1 MYTVKST
8 SSEGVYYLVN
18 RHKFHNRL
26 WVRKEEL
33 KRSMLFRRERD
44 AKARLTSLLK
54 VMDDYKNDIFEIV
67 EVENKNEIRNYS
79 AEKCL

>member
-18 RHKFHNRL
+18 RCNFHKKI
-26 WVRKEEL
+26 WVKKEEL

-54 VMDDYKNDIFEIV
+54 VMDDYKNDIFEII

-79 AEKCL
+79 TEKCL

>member
-8 SSEGVYYLVN
+8 SPEGIYYLVN
-18 RHKFHNRL
+18 RCNFHNKI
-26 WVRKEEL
+26 WVRENEL

>member
-1 MYTVKST
+1 MYTIKST

-18 RHKFHNRL
+18 RCNFHKKI

-44 AKARLTSLLK
+44 AKARLTNLLK

-67 EVENKNEIRNYS
+67 EVENKNEIRNLS
-79 AEKCL
+79 VERLA